1 MLTKA
6 SNDGQFLTVLA
17 ESIELVGEGGLEFLT
32 SDVGELSFGNE
43 GLGFRANKLLLEDN
57 DLGAIGLLVLELCN
71 LICDL
76 LLACKKELA
85 EIEGCMGREHTVSA
99 WLHRSL
105 NIADAL
111 YGDAILVISIHELVL
126 ELSNLV
132 DEHTELVG
140 NIRDIVIACFAPD
153 RQLLLHLD
161 QPSSWRLDTRCTYR
175 DFHSFSAN
183 QFHGAHDILLHLH
196 QLRKLLR
203 EIWAECAGVDRL
215 AERVA

>member
-76 LLACKKELA
+76 LLACKK
-85 EIEGCMGREHTVSA
+85 
-99 WLHRSL
+99 
-105 NIADAL
+105 
-111 YGDAILVISIHELVL
+111 
-126 ELSNLV
+126 
-132 DEHTELVG
+132 
-140 NIRDIVIACFAPD
+140 
-153 RQLLLHLD
+153 
-161 QPSSWRLDTRCTYR
+161 
-175 DFHSFSAN
+175 
-183 QFHGAHDILLHLH
+183 
-196 QLRKLLR
+196 
-203 EIWAECAGVDRL
+203 
-215 AERVA
+215 